1 MPQMSCHGHLWQN
14 TTAARKLC
22 ALAERLR
29 NTKVAAPRWRHARSS
44 SPLKTITNHDWRAAR
59 SFTLT
64 APHPARARPIAIGA
78 CMGLGRRLRRAHAP
92 ILAACAGIWRPS
104 PVGPRLRFV
113 HGPPVARPAVAIGG
127 TLRRSAYAPNR
138 RIDRPSPATQHR
150 LLHRSA
156 SRLHTVRAS
165 RGLALLRAARGWCG
179 CWADGPPN

>member
-44 SPLKTITNHDWRAAR
+44 SPLKTITNHDRRAAR
-59 SFTLT
+59 SFTVA

-92 ILAACAGIWRPS
+92 SWPPAQASGALHQSAHGSGSFTSPLSRVQPS
-104 PVGPRLRFV
+104 PSAAPCGGVPTHPTVALTARAPPRNTACCIAL
-113 HGPPVARPAVAIGG
+113 RPAS
-127 TLRRSAYAPNR
+127 TRSE
-138 RIDRPSPATQHR
+138 
-150 LLHRSA
+150 
-156 SRLHTVRAS
+156 
-165 RGLALLRAARGWCG
+165 LRAVLRC
-179 CWADGPPN
+179 